1 VHVAVG
7 DEQAV
12 RRHGTKRYRT
22 PIHASSAV
30 DHGAVDVEDR
40 VVIAAFGDRRPRID
54 ATAYVPELA
63 VVIGDVV
70 IGAGSSLWF
79 HTVVRADVHHVR
91 IGARSNV
98 QDNATIHVVR
108 GRFPT
113 LVGDGVT
120 IGHNAVLH
128 GCTVEDGS
136 LIGMGAIVLDGAV
149 IGAESLVGAGALV
162 TPGTVVPP
170 RSLVLGSP
178 AKRARAVSDAEL
190 ERLRTSAANYV
201 ELARRYREAS

>member
-1 VHVAVG
+1 M
-7 DEQAV
+7 
-12 RRHGTKRYRT
+12 
-22 PIHASSAV
+22 
-30 DHGAVDVEDR
+30 
-40 VVIAAFGDRRPRID
+40 IAAFGDHRPRID

-63 VVIGDVV
+63 VVVGDVV
-70 IGAGSSLWF
+70 IGPASSLWF

-98 QDNATIHVVR
+98 QDNATIHAVR

-113 LVGDGVT
+113 IVGDGVT
-120 IGHNAVLH
+120 VGHNAVLH
-128 GCTVEDGS
+128 GCTVEDGC
-136 LIGMGAIVLDGAV
+136 LIGMGALVLDGAV
-149 IGAESLVGAGALV
+149 IGTESLVGAGALV

-178 AKRARAVSDAEL
+178 AKRTREINDAEL

-201 ELARRYREAS
+201 ELARRYREAP